1 MAAYAALASLAQITD
16 LNRIQNKFLFSIDA
30 KQKVRSIHEYV
41 TSLLS
46 FLEDCPQKDSQ
57 RDGKMRDV
65 AYKTEDIIESLM
77 YLPIGNRHST
87 DVLEEQL
94 RCVTEEFGLMAG
106 QVMEDRPAAASS
118 SSSSSSRLAPFGNDP
133 VIGLEDDLI
142 AMKYRPPHKMRPM
155 DDYQSWELIKQK
167 VFPNSDCPPNLED
180 VGKKIAQSCTG
191 LPLAVVLVA
200 GLLSSVNVTPSSW
213 EEIAE
218 NVRQVVCRGSE
229 DVLSLSYTH
238 LPHHL
243 RPCFLI
249 LGGFPEDRSIVAS
262 RLIKLWVAEGFLKHE
277 DGCCKS
283 LEEKAEEYLEDL
295 IKRNLVDV
303 TSKKS
308 DGKIK
313 RVLEAFDIT
322 LWEPHTEIFEL
333 YHLRYLALK
342 QYMGD
347 IPSAISNLVNLQTL
361 IISKQYSSGFKTR
374 DHFRLPI
381 EIWEMLQLRHVFLGD
396 SHIMPHPPNFL
407 VSNLPLENLQTL
419 FPLEDLVWY
428 EKLLQIIPIVK
439 KLGLVYFTDQDYR
452 LHHLKFLHQ
461 LEKLHIYGHSGFS
474 WRRQNPC
481 FPHKLKKLTLLGGG
495 YPWKYMSVIGSLPNL
510 KVLKLL
516 GNACCGDTW
525 KTTDEE
531 FPQLI
536 YLLIEESSLLHW
548 LTESSPFPMLKFLV
562 LRSCEGRLKIPEA
575 IGEIATLELIQVHDC
590 SSSILESAK
599 QIKKDQENCGNDTLQ
614 VRCNIT
620 RIIPRSNAAK
630 ETDETPD
637 SYAAVVVNLSAPEG
651 MVLDDAGWSESD
663 K

>member
-142 AMKYRPPHKMRPM
+142 AMKYRLCSQPSDLQIIPIVGMGGIGKTTLARTLYNDRSIVEHFDVRAWLTVSQDYSPHRSVKMLFDSLNLSREIDESENLSLYIYQHLKWRRYLIVLDDVWETRVWDDLRNIFPASDCNGSRIMLTARELDMAPNSPPHKMRPM

-313 RVLEAFDIT
+313 RCSLHD
-322 LWEPHTEIFEL
+322 
-333 YHLRYLALK
+333 
-342 QYMGD
+342 M
-347 IPSAISNLVNLQTL
+347 
-361 IISKQYSSGFKTR
+361 
-374 DHFRLPI
+374 I
-381 EIWEMLQLRHVFLGD
+381 E
-396 SHIMPHPPNFL
+396 
-407 VSNLPLENLQTL
+407 T
-419 FPLEDLVWY
+419 
-428 EKLLQIIPIVK
+428 
-439 KLGLVYFTDQDYR
+439 
-452 LHHLKFLHQ
+452 
-461 LEKLHIYGHSGFS
+461 
-474 WRRQNPC
+474 C
-481 FPHKLKKLTLLGGG
+481 
-495 YPWKYMSVIGSLPNL
+495 
-510 KVLKLL
+510 
-516 GNACCGDTW
+516 A
-525 KTTDEE
+525 
-531 FPQLI
+531 
-536 YLLIEESSLLHW
+536 
-548 LTESSPFPMLKFLV
+548 
-562 LRSCEGRLKIPEA
+562 
-575 IGEIATLELIQVHDC
+575 
-590 SSSILESAK
+590 
-599 QIKKDQENCGNDTLQ
+599 
-614 VRCNIT
+614 
-620 RIIPRSNAAK
+620 
-630 ETDETPD
+630 
-637 SYAAVVVNLSAPEG
+637 
-651 MVLDDAGWSESD
+651 
-663 K
+663 